1 MLCNIIKIY
10 YNSKRNKSRTVGI
23 DCLRGG
29 RDDYMDRH
37 NGICGLWSAVR
48 PVGLPWFFAAGA
60 EGDGHGLL
68 LPGGESGC
76 IDPPAPL
83 AAGYG
88 TVILQADHCGWRND
102 GAAAAAVAV
111 IFRVLPLR
119 VKVKPEISLVKL

>member
-60 EGDGHGLL
+60 EGAHNKELL
-68 LPGGESGC
+68 
-76 IDPPAPL
+76 
-83 AAGYG
+83 
-88 TVILQADHCGWRND
+88 TVFLCRI
-102 GAAAAAVAV
+102 
-111 IFRVLPLR
+111 I
-119 VKVKPEISLVKL
+119 I